1 MADETGIVLPWE
13 KDAMAGLEM
22 PDGLSYPDQ
31 ILYLELRMLY
41 HQYYQKIIGRETATK
56 EKKTAHKE
64 TSEPVEAEYDP
75 VKTWYDEK
83 AVNCVK
89 WFLIFAGLEYLF
101 FYWQQTGQ
109 MQESA
114 AMPSM
119 LVCAMLAGISV
130 GKNWKW
136 RK

>member
-1 MADETGIVLPWE
+1 ME
-13 KDAMAGLEM
+13 
-22 PDGLSYPDQ
+22 
-31 ILYLELRMLY
+31 
-41 HQYYQKIIGRETATK
+41 ATK
-56 EKKTAHKE
+56 EDELFDDELCGMVKFTDATMKPQKPVESKKKPESKLHVEKKKKAHKA
-64 TSEPVEAEYDP
+64 TSEPVDAEYEP
-75 VKTWYDEK
+75 VKTWYDLK
-83 AVNCVK
+83 VVNFVK
-89 WFLIFAGLEYLF
+89 WPLLFIGLEYLI

-119 LVCAMLAGISV
+119 LVCALLVGISV

>member
-1 MADETGIVLPWE
+1 ME
-13 KDAMAGLEM
+13 
-22 PDGLSYPDQ
+22 
-31 ILYLELRMLY
+31 
-41 HQYYQKIIGRETATK
+41 ATK
-56 EKKTAHKE
+56 KDELFDDELCGMVKFTDATVKPQKTVETKKKTESKLHIEEKKTAHKE
-64 TSEPVEAEYDP
+64 TSEIVDAEYEP

-83 AVNCVK
+83 TVNLVK
-89 WFLIFAGLEYLF
+89 WTSLFIGLEYLI

-119 LVCAMLAGISV
+119 IVCAALAGLSV

>member
-1 MADETGIVLPWE
+1 MEEAKKDELFDDALCGMVKFTDATTTVQKPAESE
-13 KDAMAGLEM
+13 KKPESKL
-22 PDGLSYPDQ
+22 
-31 ILYLELRMLY
+31 
-41 HQYYQKIIGRETATK
+41 HVK
-56 EKKTAHKE
+56 EKKIAQKP
-64 TSEPVEAEYDP
+64 TSESADAEYEP

-83 AVNCVK
+83 IINLVK
-89 WFLIFAGLEYLF
+89 WTSIFIGLEYLI

-119 LVCAMLAGISV
+119 LVCALFAGISV

>member
-1 MADETGIVLPWE
+1 MEETKKDELFDDALCSMVKFTDATVKAQKPVESE
-13 KDAMAGLEM
+13 K
-22 PDGLSYPDQ
+22 
-31 ILYLELRMLY
+31 
-41 HQYYQKIIGRETATK
+41 KTASNLHTK
-56 EKKTAHKE
+56 EKKTAQKATYKPMDAE
-64 TSEPVEAEYDP
+64 YEPV
-75 VKTWYDEK
+75 KKWYDEK
-83 AVNCVK
+83 IVNLVK
-89 WFLIFAGLEYLF
+89 WALLFICLEYLF

-119 LVCAMLAGISV
+119 LVCALLAGISV

>member
-1 MADETGIVLPWE
+1 ME
-13 KDAMAGLEM
+13 
-22 PDGLSYPDQ
+22 
-31 ILYLELRMLY
+31 
-41 HQYYQKIIGRETATK
+41 ATK
-56 EKKTAHKE
+56 KDELFDDELCGMVKFTDATVKPQKTVETKKKTESKLHEEEKKTAHKE
-64 TSEPVEAEYDP
+64 TSELVDAEYEP
-75 VKTWYDEK
+75 VKTWYDKK

-89 WFLIFAGLEYLF
+89 WFLIFAGMEYLF

-119 LVCAMLAGISV
+119 IVCALLAGISV

-136 RK
+136 RN

>member
-1 MADETGIVLPWE
+1 MEATKKDELFDDELCGMVKFTDATVNQQKPVESE
-13 KDAMAGLEM
+13 KKSEIKLHG
-22 PDGLSYPDQ
+22 
-31 ILYLELRMLY
+31 
-41 HQYYQKIIGRETATK
+41 K
-56 EKKTAHKE
+56 EKKTAYKPNNE
-64 TSEPVEAEYDP
+64 TVDAEYEP

-83 AVNCVK
+83 IVNLVK
-89 WFLIFAGLEYLF
+89 WTSIFIGLEYLI

-119 LVCAMLAGISV
+119 IVCAFLAGLSV

>member
-1 MADETGIVLPWE
+1 MEAIKKDELFDDELCGMVKFT
-13 KDAMAGLEM
+13 DATVK
-22 PDGLSYPDQ
+22 P
-31 ILYLELRMLY
+31 
-41 HQYYQKIIGRETATK
+41 QKTVETNK
-56 EKKTAHKE
+56 KPESKLHGEEKKMAKNS
-64 TSEPVEAEYDP
+64 TSGPVDAEYEP

-83 AVNCVK
+83 AVNLVK
-89 WFLIFAGLEYLF
+89 WTSIFIGLEYLI

-119 LVCAMLAGISV
+119 IVCAVLAGISV

>member
-1 MADETGIVLPWE
+1 MEATQKDELFD
-13 KDAMAGLEM
+13 DA
-22 PDGLSYPDQ
+22 
-31 ILYLELRMLY
+31 LRDMI
-41 HQYYQKIIGRETATK
+41 KFTDATTTAK
-56 EKKTAHKE
+56 NPAEPEKKVESKLHEIEKKVAQKPTR
-64 TSEPVEAEYDP
+64 EPVDTEYEP
-75 VKTWYDEK
+75 VKTWYDAK
-83 AVNCVK
+83 AVNLVK
-89 WFLIFAGLEYLF
+89 WALLFICLEYLF

-119 LVCAMLAGISV
+119 IVCAVLAGISV

>member
-1 MADETGIVLPWE
+1 MEATKKDELFD
-13 KDAMAGLEM
+13 DALCGMVKFTDAT
-22 PDGLSYPDQ
+22 
-31 ILYLELRMLY
+31 
-41 HQYYQKIIGRETATK
+41 TATQK
-56 EKKTAHKE
+56 PADPEKKVESKLHTREKKTAQKP
-64 TSEPVEAEYDP
+64 TSEPEDAEYEP

-83 AVNCVK
+83 AVNLVK
-89 WFLIFAGLEYLF
+89 WALLFICLEYLL

-119 LVCAMLAGISV
+119 LVCALLAGISV

>member
-1 MADETGIVLPWE
+1 MEAIKKDELFD
-13 KDAMAGLEM
+13 DALCSMVKFTDSTTAV
-22 PDGLSYPDQ
+22 
-31 ILYLELRMLY
+31 
-41 HQYYQKIIGRETATK
+41 QKPTESQKKAESKLHER
-56 EKKTAHKE
+56 EKKAAQKPTR
-64 TSEPVEAEYDP
+64 EPVDAEYEP

-83 AVNCVK
+83 VVNCVK

-119 LVCAMLAGISV
+119 LVCAALAGISV

>member
-1 MADETGIVLPWE
+1 MEAIQKDELFDDELCGMVKFT
-13 KDAMAGLEM
+13 DATVKE
-22 PDGLSYPDQ
+22 
-31 ILYLELRMLY
+31 
-41 HQYYQKIIGRETATK
+41 QKPVESKKKQESKLHGE
-56 EKKTAHKE
+56 EKKTAQKQ
-64 TSEPVEAEYDP
+64 TSETVDAEYEP

-83 AVNCVK
+83 IVNLVK
-89 WFLIFAGLEYLF
+89 WTSIFIGLEYLI

-119 LVCAMLAGISV
+119 IVCAALAGISV

>member
-1 MADETGIVLPWE
+1 MGAIKKDELFDDELCGMVKFT
-13 KDAMAGLEM
+13 DATVK
-22 PDGLSYPDQ
+22 P
-31 ILYLELRMLY
+31 
-41 HQYYQKIIGRETATK
+41 QKAVETKKKTESK
-56 EKKTAHKE
+56 LHVEEKKTAHKE
-64 TSEPVEAEYDP
+64 TSELVEAEYEP

-83 AVNCVK
+83 IVNLVK
-89 WFLIFAGLEYLF
+89 WALLFICLEYLF

-119 LVCAMLAGISV
+119 LVCAVLAGISV

>member
-1 MADETGIVLPWE
+1 MEAIKKDELFDE
-13 KDAMAGLEM
+13 
-22 PDGLSYPDQ
+22 
-31 ILYLELRMLY
+31 ELRGMVKFADATTAA
-41 HQYYQKIIGRETATK
+41 QKKAEP
-56 EKKTAHKE
+56 EKKVESKLHTREKKVAQKP
-64 TSEPVEAEYDP
+64 TSEPEDAKYEP

-83 AVNCVK
+83 IVNLVK
-89 WFLIFAGLEYLF
+89 WVLIFIGIEYLF

-119 LVCAMLAGISV
+119 LVCALLAGISV